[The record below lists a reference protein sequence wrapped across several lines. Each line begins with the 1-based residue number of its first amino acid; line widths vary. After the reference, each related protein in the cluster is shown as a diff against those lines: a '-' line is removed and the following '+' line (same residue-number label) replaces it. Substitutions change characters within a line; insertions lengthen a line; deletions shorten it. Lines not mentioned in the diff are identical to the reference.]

1 MYAAVRRA
9 IQEEP
14 MFASISSA
22 VLFGAEGHP
31 VSVEVHVDK
40 GLPAFTVVGLP
51 DESVRESRD
60 RARAAVM
67 SSGAAW
73 TSHRITVSLA
83 PSHGRKTGSGLDLAI
98 AIGVLIASGEIPPES
113 VRNLAFIGEL
123 GLDGSLRPVRGVA
136 PMAGA
141 IGELDLVV
149 PVGCAAEA
157 RLVALGQTRLVAHLS
172 ELIGVLRGEM
182 PWPDHEPDPVMSDPE
197 PVPDLADVRGQ
208 PLARGALEV
217 AAAGAHHTLLV
228 GPPGSGKTMLAS
240 RLHGLLPALDRDRAL
255 EVTMVHSAA
264 GAALPPTG
272 LLRQPPFR
280 APHHTSSSAALV
292 GGGSNTLRPGEVS
305 LSHCGVLFLD
315 EVAEFGPKVLNGLR
329 EPLEEG
335 VIRISRS
342 GIHAVLPAGF
352 LLIAAMNPCPC
363 GGGAPGACRCGDAA
377 LNRYVQ
383 RLSGP
388 LIDRFDLR
396 VNVHRPDVD
405 EFLDNSPGES
415 TAAVTERVVAAREL
429 AWERQGGVNSAL
441 APTVLDH
448 FAPLEPSARLLL
460 RHEMEHDRLS
470 GRGYHRIRR
479 VARTIADLRPVPSEK
494 VSERDVALAI
504 HLRTSIG
511 RALQIGRAA

>member
-1 MYAAVRRA
+1 
-9 IQEEP
+9 

-67 SSGAAW
+67 SSGAPW
-73 TSHRITVSLA
+73 PKHRITVSLA
-83 PSHGRKTGSGLDLAI
+83 PSNGRKTGSGLDLAI
-98 AIGVLIASGEIPPES
+98 AIGVLVASGEIPPES
-113 VRNLAFIGEL
+113 VEKLAFIGEL
-123 GLDGSLRPVRGVA
+123 GLDGSLRAVPGVA

-141 IGELDLVV
+141 LGESDLVV
-149 PVGCAAEA
+149 PVACAVEA
-157 RLVALGQTRLVAHLS
+157 RLVALGQTRLASDLG
-172 ELIGVLRGEM
+172 ELIAVLNGDL
-182 PWPDHEPDPVMSDPE
+182 PWPDHEPSSIVSDPE
-197 PVPDLADVRGQ
+197 PVLDLADVRGQ
-208 PLARGALEV
+208 ALARGALEV
-217 AAAGAHHTLLV
+217 AAAGAHHMLLV
-228 GPPGSGKTMLAS
+228 GPPGSGKTMLAA
-240 RLHGLLPALDRDRAL
+240 RLRGLLPSLSRDRAL

-264 GAALPPTG
+264 GAVLPSNG
-272 LLRQPPFR
+272 LVQKPPFR
-280 APHHTSSSAALV
+280 SPHHTCSSAALV
-292 GGGSNTLRPGEVS
+292 GGGSHTLRPGEVS
-305 LSHCGVLFLD
+305 LAHCGILFLD
-315 EVAEFGPKVLNGLR
+315 EIAEFGPKVLNGLR

-335 VIRISRS
+335 VIQVNRS
-342 GIHAVLPAGF
+342 GMHAVLPAEF
-352 LLIAAMNPCPC
+352 LLVAAMNPCPC
-363 GGGAPGACRCGDAA
+363 GGGAPGVCQCGDAA

-405 EFLDNSPGES
+405 DLLDNAPGES
-415 TAAVTERVVAAREL
+415 TAVVAERVVAARDL
-429 AWERQGGVNSAL
+429 AWIRQGGVNSAL
-441 APTVLDH
+441 VPNVLDQ

-479 VARTIADLRPVPSEK
+479 VARTIADLRPVPSEQ
-494 VSERDVALAI
+494 VSEQDVALA
-504 HLRTSIG
+504 LRLRASID